1 MGRIDFDLYLITDR
15 HHTGGRP
22 LLEVLSRAFEAG
34 VMAIQIREKDL
45 GGRELLSLAS
55 SIRSSIPGARLFV
68 NDRVD
73 VALAASADGVHLGQ
87 QGIPVRAVRER
98 FRDILIG
105 ASTHS
110 LDEALRAEEEG
121 ADFVTFGPVFYT
133 PSKVPY
139 GPPLGVERLKKVTE
153 RVGIP
158 VFAIGGIKRE
168 NVKEVID
175 AGAHGVAL
183 ISAIMEA
190 PCVEDAARGIISE
203 IKRSKKG
210 EDHDLD

>member
-34 VMAIQIREKDL
+34 VRAIQIREKDL

-133 PSKVPY
+133 PSKAPY

>member
-34 VMAIQIREKDL
+34 VRAIQIREKDL

>member
-34 VMAIQIREKDL
+34 VRAVQIREKDL

-133 PSKVPY
+133 PSKAPY

>member
-73 VALAASADGVHLGQ
+73 VALAASAHGVHLGQ

-133 PSKVPY
+133 PSKAPY

-203 IKRSKKG
+203 IKRWKKG